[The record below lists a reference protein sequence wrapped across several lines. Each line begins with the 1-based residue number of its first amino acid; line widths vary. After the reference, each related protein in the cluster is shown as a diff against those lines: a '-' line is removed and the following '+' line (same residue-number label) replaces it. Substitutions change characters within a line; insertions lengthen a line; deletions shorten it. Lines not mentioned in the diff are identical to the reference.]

1 MATRK
6 RNCRRCRSSE
16 SHDKIAGNCTASGGA
31 GPGGCQCQRSKGRE
45 QRHQSTRRSRPAFA
59 SRRLSSSS
67 FRCSWSKPMR
77 AWVVVVVEALA
88 EAGSAA
94 GGGLGAADLAGG
106 GAFGAGGGA
115 GGGGRGLGGRGGGR
129 LG

>member
-16 SHDKIAGNCTASGGA
+16 SHDTIDGNCTASGGA

-77 AWVVVVVEALA
+77 AWVVVVGGGALA
-88 EAGSAA
+88 E
-94 GGGLGAADLAGG
+94 
-106 GAFGAGGGA
+106 
-115 GGGGRGLGGRGGGR
+115 GGRGGG
-129 LG
+129 GG